1 MLPLY
6 FLDTFEGLSAVQAGL
21 LASGFA
27 FMNLVARPT
36 GGWFSDKFGRRK
48 SLMIL
53 IGGLAVGYFV
63 LGNINSEWW
72 IPLAV
77 ISTMCCSFFVQAGEG
92 AVFAIVPLVKRRMTG
107 QIAGMAGAY
116 GNVGAVTYLTVLS
129 FVDYSTF
136 FYVISA
142 SASVIFFFCWFIE
155 EPKGH
160 MAEVM
165 PDGSVHLIDVE

>member
-1 MLPLY
+1 
-6 FLDTFEGLSAVQAGL
+6 
-21 LASGFA
+21 
-27 FMNLVARPT
+27 
-36 GGWFSDKFGRRK
+36 
-48 SLMIL
+48 
-53 IGGLAVGYFV
+53 
-63 LGNINSEWW
+63 
-72 IPLAV
+72 
-77 ISTMCCSFFVQAGEG
+77 
-92 AVFAIVPLVKRRMTG
+92 
-107 QIAGMAGAY
+107 MAGAY

-142 SASVIFFFCWFIE
+142 SAAVIFFFCWFIE